1 MNNIIK
7 NKRLNSTFIISPIVV
22 GIVFVSFSLL
32 PQQSYAEDYKLNII
46 IKNED
51 EDSTKVGLSE

>member
-7 NKRLNSTFIISPIVV
+7 NKRLNSTFIISSIVV
-22 GIVFVSFSLL
+22 DIVFVSFSLL

-51 EDSTKVGLSE
+51 EVSTKVGLSE